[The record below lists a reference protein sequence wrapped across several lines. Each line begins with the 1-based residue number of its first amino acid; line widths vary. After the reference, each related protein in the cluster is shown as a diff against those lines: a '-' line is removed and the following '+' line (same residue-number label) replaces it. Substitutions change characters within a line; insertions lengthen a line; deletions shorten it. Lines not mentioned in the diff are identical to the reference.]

1 MAKAKLNAKQLEEQQ
16 NALLVQELQALIQK
30 DLAAQDEE
38 EAMLLLM

>member
-30 DLAAQDEE
+30 DLEAQDEE